1 MSQNLAIALAVFAGG
16 GAGSVMRHYA
26 VVAAKG
32 LLGEGFPYGTL
43 FVNVAGCFVIG
54 LLVESFALKL
64 NAPPAV
70 QALLVTGFLGGFT
83 TFSAFSLDFFKLVQ
97 QGELLSAAIY
107 AAASLFV
114 CLFAVFLGV
123 YLMRA
128 VLG

>member
-16 GAGSVMRHYA
+16 GAGSVLRHYS

-43 FVNVAGCFVIG
+43 FVNIVGCFVIG
-54 LLVESFALKL
+54 ALVECFALRF
-64 NAPPAV
+64 NASPAV

-97 QGELLSAAIY
+97 EGAWLPAAVY

-114 CLFAVFLGV
+114 CLLAVFGGV
-123 YLMRA
+123 YLMRG